1 MVEDVNNFFTRL
13 ADNWYGTTAD
23 SVDGWSPDIASQFG
37 INPTKGI
44 GYYRLDTGNPTRDAI
59 FSVAMNN
66 LGFDNA
72 MRASLAREQGEWK
85 TYWKEIAGG
94 VAEVALFGT
103 GGALKGGLIPVAKGI
118 SRVANTMRRA
128 PITSIKPG
136 VPVYERAVRQLGGEL
151 GPVRELT
158 RAYTPITIN
167 TARTGARPI
176 SQLQPR
182 AAAGRAVDAFADK
195 GWRGVGRA
203 ILDGTRKAPGG
214 RFGLLA
220 GAATGAT
227 LYMGGRKGSEP
238 NITATERAAITGIT
252 PPGAPE
258 APAPNTTQ
266 FPAQTQAL
274 ADAANEAR
282 VNVGAIQR
290 QYDNIF
296 RELQGMYQLAETDQ
310 EKERL
315 RFMLGDIEAQRDA
328 GLQAISEGYTKTVVA
343 IQQRATLSREQTQ
356 ERSQRYGD
364 ELNAQRDAAAQRM
377 MLQNTAQQQQYRGLG
392 SGSADPTNEWVG
404 LMSALGPSQ
413 QQYTQRMGDITAEG
427 IDWMAD
433 TTAGQGLA
441 QQADL
446 QRLAAATRSGAIMTH
461 QQQVDARIQR
471 EREQQRQAMQ
481 QMLSEQARAMQ
492 SAQQFNAQLT
502 GGAQDRRS
510 QILGLGLE
518 YGLPV
523 SGQESYFG
531 GKFSPEDTALAD
543 WARREYE
550 RNQALALA
558 RIGQSSIP
566 D

>member
-1 MVEDVNNFFTRL
+1 
-13 ADNWYGTTAD
+13 
-23 SVDGWSPDIASQFG
+23 
-37 INPTKGI
+37 
-44 GYYRLDTGNPTRDAI
+44 
-59 FSVAMNN
+59 
-66 LGFDNA
+66 
-72 MRASLAREQGEWK
+72 
-85 TYWKEIAGG
+85 
-94 VAEVALFGT
+94 
-103 GGALKGGLIPVAKGI
+103 
-118 SRVANTMRRA
+118 
-128 PITSIKPG
+128 
-136 VPVYERAVRQLGGEL
+136 
-151 GPVRELT
+151 
-158 RAYTPITIN
+158 
-167 TARTGARPI
+167 
-176 SQLQPR
+176 
-182 AAAGRAVDAFADK
+182 
-195 GWRGVGRA
+195 
-203 ILDGTRKAPGG
+203 
-214 RFGLLA
+214 
-220 GAATGAT
+220 
-227 LYMGGRKGSEP
+227 
-238 NITATERAAITGIT
+238 
-252 PPGAPE
+252 
-258 APAPNTTQ
+258 
-266 FPAQTQAL
+266 
-274 ADAANEAR
+274 
-282 VNVGAIQR
+282 
-290 QYDNIF
+290 
-296 RELQGMYQLAETDQ
+296 
-310 EKERL
+310 
-315 RFMLGDIEAQRDA
+315 
-328 GLQAISEGYTKTVVA
+328 
-343 IQQRATLSREQTQ
+343 
-356 ERSQRYGD
+356 
-364 ELNAQRDAAAQRM
+364 
-377 MLQNTAQQQQYRGLG
+377 
-392 SGSADPTNEWVG
+392 
-404 LMSALGPSQ
+404 MSALGPSQ